1 MPNAPALSSLQSSST
16 STVRTSPLSSRRGS
30 DGTHVPRQTQEKSS
44 RRSKTANVNKKE
56 HRSPTEDITD
66 TESWY
71 YSNWDDTN
79 CWQGDSNSVC
89 SSQNSM
95 YVDVD
100 HDDFDDE
107 LELEPLEKPKKRKS
121 LCSVLQAEEES
132 PFENSLRSLNIS
144 ERNPLDMSLSERQDD
159 SEEFSDLV
167 LSFLSSYEE
176 PEVHLRREHHR

>member
-30 DGTHVPRQTQEKSS
+30 DTPVPHQTQEKSS

-56 HRSPTEDITD
+56 RQSPTSTDI

-71 YSNWDDTN
+71 YSNWDEPD

-89 SSQNSM
+89 SSQNSV
-95 YVDVD
+95 YVDL
-100 HDDFDDE
+100 DDFDDE
-107 LELEPLEKPKKRKS
+107 LELEPLEKKRKS

-144 ERNPLDMSLSERQDD
+144 GERNGHDMSFSERHDD
-159 SEEFSDLV
+159 SFNKEEFSDSL
-167 LSFLSSYEE
+167 LSFLSCTVDSEQK
-176 PEVHLRREHHR
+176 R